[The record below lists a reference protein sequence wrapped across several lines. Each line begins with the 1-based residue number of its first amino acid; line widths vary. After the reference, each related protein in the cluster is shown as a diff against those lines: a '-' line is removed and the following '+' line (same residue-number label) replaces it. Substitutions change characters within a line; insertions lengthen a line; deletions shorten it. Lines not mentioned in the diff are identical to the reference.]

1 MMELTITNIPAISA
15 IYYALLQ
22 CGYEFYPIERD
33 AATVEALRGFL
44 LHEGI
49 GCDFFAGTKQASCEV
64 YPYWPRAALLET
76 AVFFIRS
83 QGDSFDLNAY
93 KDVVMSA
100 KNISVEERTE
110 SFWNWIPDFPMCLK
124 QVMQKKHFRRY
135 FDWEND
141 WIDQQNERYRE
152 IRKNIYE
159 LLRRCEE
166 KFGLPVQK
174 IQIVLNPIKCVYS
187 ADYHLKEDRFIY
199 CSGALSEKAIVH
211 ELLHRI
217 VHPLVERRKDD
228 VLRLNLVSPEIESS
242 YYLNHGEAGKL
253 NGFEEHFVRV
263 LSEAI
268 VSGHIPE
275 SLEAFFDQ
283 ELKK

>member
-1 MMELTITNIPAISA
+1 MELTITNIPAISA

-100 KNISVEERTE
+100 KNISDEERTE

-228 VLRLNLVSPEIESS
+228 VLRLNLVSPEIE
-242 YYLNHGEAGKL
+242 
-253 NGFEEHFVRV
+253 RV